1 MTQNPTAA
9 APDAAMVQAAQT
21 SQDKKSKREH
31 AIQEMEK
38 HLSVAKDGTVVLGVK
53 SATDIQ
59 VDPDSFNELSQ
70 SLQAMNQL
78 LRSGQLHASQI
89 HLKTAIPATA
99 AAAAAA
105 EPDVTAAGVCYGS
118 DYFNTYWWG
127 MYLLTD
133 ECKTRDI
140 INDCLSGSGALSA
153 IAAILALIPG
163 CQQLSFLMKLAGL
176 VLGAGGSYMNF
187 IDSLGSDHGLE
198 FSITWLFI
206 ISWVWHQ

>member
-1 MTQNPTAA
+1 MTQKPTVAA
-9 APDAAMVQAAQT
+9 TDAEMAQAAQ
-21 SQDKKSKREH
+21 SAQDKKNKREH

-38 HLSVAKDGTVVLGVK
+38 HLSVAKDGTIVLGVK

-78 LRSGQLHASQI
+78 LRSGELRPSQI
-89 HLKTAIPATA
+89 HLKTTVPA
-99 AAAAAA
+99 AAAATAAA

-140 INDCLSGSGALSA
+140 INDCLSGGGALGA

-163 CQQLSFLMKLAGL
+163 CQGVSFIAKVAGL

-187 IDSLGSDHGLE
+187 IDQLGSDHGLE